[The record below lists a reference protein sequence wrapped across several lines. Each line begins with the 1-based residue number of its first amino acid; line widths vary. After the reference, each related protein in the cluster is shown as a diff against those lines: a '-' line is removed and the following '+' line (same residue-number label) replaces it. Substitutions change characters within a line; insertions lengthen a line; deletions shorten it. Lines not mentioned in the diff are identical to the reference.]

1 MSKGVPQRSSN
12 AETRGLIGL
21 LARRMPSGGP
31 LPRRVLLEVALL
43 GGSALL
49 VTSALIHLILWSGS
63 YRAIPVIGPLFLLQ
77 GIAGALI
84 AVGIVRFGHLGTVV
98 AGAGYM
104 ALTTAGLLTSSKV
117 GLFGFQENL
126 STLYRELSI
135 NVQVTGFG
143 LLIMAAYLIVCSGWS
158 SRTASGSGAGVAAIE
173 HPPVLTAP
181 LPEIDAPEPVEQP
194 AAPAPVAAAPDAVE
208 RLRWPAERFSA
219 SAETA
224 PIQQVPEQTEVAPE
238 AVADPVP
245 EVPAAEELEV
255 EPVMVAV
262 QIPEDAAAV
271 PDDIPEPVRGLLVR
285 EQMVL
290 ANLERSL
297 GPDDP
302 STITSRIN
310 MAYYYLSAGSIP
322 AATDLQERIVAD
334 SDRILG
340 SNHPQTLTSRI
351 KLAEWQKLTRKA
363 G

>member
-1 MSKGVPQRSSN
+1 MSQEVPQRSSN

-21 LARRMPSGGP
+21 LARRMSPGGP

-43 GGSALL
+43 GGAALL

-77 GIAGALI
+77 GIAGALL
-84 AVGIVRFGHLGTVV
+84 AVGVVRFGHLGTVV

-104 ALTTAGLLTSSKV
+104 AITTAGLLTSSKV

-126 STLYRELSI
+126 STLYRDLSI

-143 LLIMAAYLIVCSGWS
+143 LLIMAAYLIVSSGRS
-158 SRTASGSGAGVAAIE
+158 SR
-173 HPPVLTAP
+173 
-181 LPEIDAPEPVEQP
+181 
-194 AAPAPVAAAPDAVE
+194 
-208 RLRWPAERFSA
+208 
-219 SAETA
+219 AETG
-224 PIQQVPEQTEVAPE
+224 
-238 AVADPVP
+238 
-245 EVPAAEELEV
+245 
-255 EPVMVAV
+255 
-262 QIPEDAAAV
+262 AV

-285 EQMVL
+285 EQLVL
-290 ANLERSL
+290 AKLERSL

-310 MAYYYLSAGSIP
+310 MAYYYLSAGSLP

-351 KLAEWQKLTRKA
+351 KLAEWQKMTRKA